1 MALQIRAEARAREHT
16 LRQPHGAAK
25 SVAVPRNPSPPDAIR
40 RRLVTRG
47 ADRLSCLKEAAHPSP
62 KSHSMS
68 DPESPRTDAGSL
80 RAAQPGRRLREM
92 LLGHVPDLVR
102 VLALNTL
109 IAAFLA
115 LVVNRFGFVNN
126 LIFSHAIGLSI
137 FILAVALSRL
147 FGASRADAKAL
158 AIAVPLGCLAGIELA
173 CWITGDRLF
182 AASQIPVGT
191 LLATL
196 ALPLVIGTVATHYFY
211 TRGLLAAQQAQLK
224 QAELARALDQQ
235 RVIEARLKM
244 LQAQIEPHFLFN
256 TLSNILNLIEEDPAT
271 ARTMLADLT
280 RLLRRSL
287 QRARLD
293 SLPLAEELADIRA
306 YVEIQVQR
314 MGPRLRCSF
323 QVDPGLESVQIAP
336 YLVQPLVENA
346 IRHGLEPQ
354 VGGGELRIGAS
365 RNGETLTIE
374 VADTGC
380 GLRAD
385 HPPGVALANIRAR
398 LAALY
403 GERAALS
410 LHPNAPSGVVARLRL
425 PIAAQAVAP

>member
-1 MALQIRAEARAREHT
+1 MPDLEPSRSDAIAPACA
-16 LRQPHGAAK
+16 QPHAQL
-25 SVAVPRNPSPPDAIR
+25 PRA
-40 RRLVTRG
+40 
-47 ADRLSCLKEAAHPSP
+47 
-62 KSHSMS
+62 
-68 DPESPRTDAGSL
+68 
-80 RAAQPGRRLREM
+80 
-92 LLGHVPDLVR
+92 LLGHVPDFVRMLVIS
-102 VLALNTL
+102 TL
-109 IAAFLA
+109 VAACLSW
-115 LVVNRFGFVNN
+115 LNRFGLVDN
-126 LIFSHAIGLSI
+126 LIYSYAIGMSI
-137 FILAVALSRL
+137 FFLAVMLSRL
-147 FGASRADAKAL
+147 FGASRPDRKAL
-158 AIAVPLGCLAGIELA
+158 AIAVPLGCLVGVEIG

-182 AASQIPVGT
+182 TDSQIPAGT

-211 TRGLLAAQQAQLK
+211 TRGLLAEQQAQLK
-224 QAELARALDQQ
+224 QAELARALDRQ
-235 RVIEARLKM
+235 RLGEAQLKM

-256 TLSNILNLIEEDPAT
+256 TLSNILNLIEEEPAT

-306 YVEIQVQR
+306 YIEIQAQR
-314 MGPRLRCSF
+314 MGPRLRYSF
-323 QVDPGLESVQIAP
+323 EVEPGLDSVRIAP

-354 VGGGELRIGAS
+354 VGGGQLRVGA
-365 RNGETLTIE
+365 RHTGQTLTIE

-380 GLRAD
+380 GLRSD

-403 GERAALS
+403 GERAELS

-425 PIAAQAVAP
+425 PIGPESAAA